1 MEHTENFLM
10 YKGLPVFGRITKPY
24 FIREAKEYITDE
36 ACFIFVNEGEF
47 SVRAQGQVLTLD
59 HKTGLLAKCLNY
71 FYEVSRTQRQT
82 GGGLDV
88 IGVLLYPSI
97 MEEIFDADLSSSSHR
112 VNFNL
117 KQVQIDALFEAFK
130 QSIAILIDNPEL
142 ADEAIIRNKLKEFV
156 LLLTKSSNAPSS
168 LDFMA
173 AMFKPNH
180 VEFKTVVQANLYSNL
195 SVDELAHLCTMS
207 TSSFKRKF
215 KEVYKESPKKYIAR
229 KKIEKASGLLKIEGT
244 RISDVAYDVG
254 FETVSTFNRSFKS
267 VTGTSPSEYRLAQSA

>member
-195 SVDELAHLCTMS
+195 SVDELAHLCAMS

>member
-10 YKGLPVFGRITKPY
+10 YKGLPVFGRITKPH
-24 FIREAKEYITDE
+24 FKREAKEHVTDE

-195 SVDELAHLCTMS
+195 SVDELAHLCAMS